1 MNWHALQVIA
11 MVGRVTPRIS
21 APIIMFTYYNPIMR
35 RGLDTFCRQLQ
46 DAGVRGAAPMLH
58 ARLTLCAFVP

>member
-1 MNWHALQVIA
+1 

-35 RGLDTFCRQLQ
+35 RGLDTFCGQLR
-46 DAGVRGAAPMLH
+46 DAGVRGAVAMHH
-58 ARLTLCAFVP
+58 ARLILLITHFS